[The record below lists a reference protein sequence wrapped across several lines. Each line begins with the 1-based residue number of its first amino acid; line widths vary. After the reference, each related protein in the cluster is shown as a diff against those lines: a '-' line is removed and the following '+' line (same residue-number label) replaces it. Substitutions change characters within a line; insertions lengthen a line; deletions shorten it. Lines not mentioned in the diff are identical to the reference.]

1 MPKGAPFMKFARAH
15 PLFLCAAA
23 LLILIGWTGIHKFE
37 YALGVAMALL
47 SIIIFDLESQHAR
60 AD

>member
-1 MPKGAPFMKFARAH
+1 MKFARAH